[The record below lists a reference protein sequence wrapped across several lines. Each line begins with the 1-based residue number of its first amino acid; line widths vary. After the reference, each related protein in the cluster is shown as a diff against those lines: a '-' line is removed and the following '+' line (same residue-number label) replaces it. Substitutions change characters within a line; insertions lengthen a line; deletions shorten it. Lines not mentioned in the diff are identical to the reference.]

1 MGITVGNLEEQ
12 LKPIPI
18 KFQGIKKAVS
28 KEKLEKK
35 NRDMPRKKVIARK
48 RKGEKDVAES
58 PKQRK
63 GKQKRAKE
71 SKIPRGKQGS
81 FEAKLEE
88 KRSGGME
95 PKI

>member
-1 MGITVGNLEEQ
+1 MENTVGNLEEQ
-12 LKPIPI
+12 LKPIPT
-18 KFQGIKKAVS
+18 KFPGIKKAVS

-71 SKIPRGKQGS
+71 SKIPKEES
-81 FEAKLEE
+81 KEAL
-88 KRSGGME
+88 KRKWRRRDGGME